1 MTAKE
6 LADAKVRFRSSYY
19 DQLES
24 GFGKANLLA
33 SFALFR
39 DDPNL
44 INTSLQ
50 SFENVTAAQV
60 KAVAAK
66 YLVSSNRT
74 IIDRVP
80 EAKPATA
87 EAKPQN
93 FAVRKGGFPPRSAKD
108 RG

>member
-1 MTAKE
+1 MIADIVAKGVTPKE

-39 DDPNL
+39 DNPSL
-44 INTSLQ
+44 INTALQ
-50 SFENVTAAQV
+50 AFENVTAAQL

-66 YLVSSNRT
+66 YLVATNRT

-80 EAKPATA
+80 EAKPTA
-87 EAKPQN
+87 PAPAKPGQ
-93 FAVRKGGFPPRSAKD
+93 
-108 RG
+108 